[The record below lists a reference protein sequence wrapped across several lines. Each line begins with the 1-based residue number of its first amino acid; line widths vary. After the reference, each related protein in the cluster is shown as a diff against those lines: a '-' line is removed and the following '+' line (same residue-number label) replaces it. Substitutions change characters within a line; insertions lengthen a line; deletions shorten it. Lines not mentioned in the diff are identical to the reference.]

1 LWKRRRKNECT
12 TEEICLHRR
21 YKNSIPIKDKGIKKS
36 EEDNLSYGEE
46 ETVNGNEDL
55 VVLN

>member
-36 EEDNLSYGEE
+36 EDNLSYSEE